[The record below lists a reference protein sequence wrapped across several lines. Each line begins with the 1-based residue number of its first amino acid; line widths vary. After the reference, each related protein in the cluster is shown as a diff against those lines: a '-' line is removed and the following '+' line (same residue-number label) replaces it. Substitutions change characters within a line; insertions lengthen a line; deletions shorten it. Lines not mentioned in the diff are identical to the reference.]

1 MSQSEK
7 RAVASQSAGEIVGQL
22 RSTSTEMRTKDQ
34 SRQEA
39 EAQRV
44 EKRHRPR
51 ARPRQSAMV
60 SNSDPPTCNQMA
72 TYNIRD
78 RDSGDDDNNFVLHT
92 PAEFDEAARYNIFRD
107 SPLRYMGYCNEIGES
122 FRYQFPRF
130 VVPSYILSFGY
141 VGADALTTGYREY
154 CSEDAS
160 KDNKETKIS
169 REYRAGIATFD
180 TLLWQSLASVMI
192 PGLAINVIVKAS
204 RFAVARSPLTLPA
217 LASKWLPTAAGIGS
231 IPLIIHPIDSFVD
244 FTLDN
249 STRVWLAENTS
260 DDSGGKGSDKAL

>member
-1 MSQSEK
+1 MLEGAQIKKQENTHGHD
-7 RAVASQSAGEIVGQL
+7 RAMPERNTV
-22 RSTSTEMRTKDQ
+22 STSDLR
-34 SRQEA
+34 RH
-39 EAQRV
+39 
-44 EKRHRPR
+44 KRLYNCIMARSPFNTSSS
-51 ARPRQSAMV
+51 ARPPKAAQA
-60 SNSDPPTCNQMA
+60 CCCE
-72 TYNIRD
+72 
-78 RDSGDDDNNFVLHT
+78 DNDKTFVLRT

-122 FRYQFPRF
+122 FRYQFPRL

-154 CSEDAS
+154 CSEDTSSS
-160 KDNKETKIS
+160 KDSKASSS

-192 PGLAINVIVKAS
+192 PGLAINLVVKAS
-204 RFAVARSPLTLPA
+204 RFAVARSPVSLPVF
-217 LASKWLPTAAGIGS
+217 ASKWLPTASGIGS

-249 STRVWLAENTS
+249 STREWLDQNTS
-260 DDSGGKGSDKAL
+260 DDETNNEGSGQSV

>member
-1 MSQSEK
+1 MRAKCRSSE
-7 RAVASQSAGEIVGQL
+7 ASTCRKAPPPETGI
-22 RSTSTEMRTKDQ
+22 
-34 SRQEA
+34 
-39 EAQRV
+39 
-44 EKRHRPR
+44 
-51 ARPRQSAMV
+51 QSAMV
-60 SNSDPPTCNQMA
+60 TNSDTCNQMA
-72 TYNIRD
+72 ATCNCRD
-78 RDSGDDDNNFVLHT
+78 RDRTNDDNNFVLHT

-154 CSEDAS
+154 CSEDTS
-160 KDNKETKIS
+160 KNNNKETKTS

-192 PGLAINVIVKAS
+192 PGLAINVIVRAS

-217 LASKWLPTAAGIGS
+217 LASKWLPTATGIGS

-244 FTLDN
+244 LTLDN
-249 STRVWLAENTS
+249 STRRWLAENIS
-260 DDSGGKGSDKAL
+260 DDNGGGHSDKA

>member
-1 MSQSEK
+1 MSRNHDTAGRLTVESGIQVAMMARSDCTTNNEDRAKEGDGDAFHRQSE
-7 RAVASQSAGEIVGQL
+7 E
-22 RSTSTEMRTKDQ
+22 
-34 SRQEA
+34 
-39 EAQRV
+39 
-44 EKRHRPR
+44 
-51 ARPRQSAMV
+51 
-60 SNSDPPTCNQMA
+60 SNDE
-72 TYNIRD
+72 R
-78 RDSGDDDNNFVLHT
+78 FVLHT
-92 PAEFDEAARYNIFRD
+92 PSEYDEAARYNIFRD

-130 VVPSYILSFGY
+130 VVPSYVLSFGY

-154 CSEDAS
+154 CSEDTS
-160 KDNKETKIS
+160 KDKATQMS

-260 DDSGGKGSDKAL
+260 DDND

>member
-1 MSQSEK
+1 MTQST
-7 RAVASQSAGEIVGQL
+7 L
-22 RSTSTEMRTKDQ
+22 STSSPDKDGNN
-34 SRQEA
+34 S
-39 EAQRV
+39 
-44 EKRHRPR
+44 PCSC
-51 ARPRQSAMV
+51 ARPHAAQACCQS
-60 SNSDPPTCNQMA
+60 
-72 TYNIRD
+72 
-78 RDSGDDDNNFVLHT
+78 FVLHT
-92 PAEFDEAARYNIFRD
+92 PSEFDEGARYNIFRD

-154 CSEDAS
+154 CSEDTS
-160 KDNKETKIS
+160 KDSKASLS

-192 PGLAINVIVKAS
+192 PGLAINLVVKAS
-204 RFAVARSPLTLPA
+204 RFAVARSPVSLPA
-217 LASKWLPTAAGIGS
+217 FAIKWLPTASGIGS

-249 STRVWLAENTS
+249 STRAWLAKNTLDENNNEG
-260 DDSGGKGSDKAL
+260 DSAASK

>member
-1 MSQSEK
+1 MARAKYRSSE
-7 RAVASQSAGEIVGQL
+7 ASACRKAPPSETGI
-22 RSTSTEMRTKDQ
+22 
-34 SRQEA
+34 
-39 EAQRV
+39 
-44 EKRHRPR
+44 
-51 ARPRQSAMV
+51 QSAMV
-60 SNSDPPTCNQMA
+60 TNSDTCNEMA
-72 TYNIRD
+72 TCNSKD
-78 RDSGDDDNNFVLHT
+78 RDSRNDDDNFVLHT

-154 CSEDAS
+154 CSEDTS
-160 KDNKETKIS
+160 KNNNNNNNNKETKTS

-180 TLLWQSLASVMI
+180 TLLWQSLASVLI
-192 PGLAINVIVKAS
+192 PGLAINVIVRAS
-204 RFAVARSPLTLPA
+204 RFAVARSPLTLPT

-249 STRVWLAENTS
+249 STRAWLAENTS
-260 DDSGGKGSDKAL
+260 DDNG

>member
-1 MSQSEK
+1 MAAK
-7 RAVASQSAGEIVGQL
+7 PH
-22 RSTSTEMRTKDQ
+22 
-34 SRQEA
+34 
-39 EAQRV
+39 QRV
-44 EKRHRPR
+44 EKRHRSETGI
-51 ARPRQSAMV
+51 QSEMATK
-60 SNSDPPTCNQMA
+60 SDPPTSTCNHMA
-72 TYNIRD
+72 TYNSRH
-78 RDSGDDDNNFVLHT
+78 RESRNDDNNFVLHT
-92 PAEFDEAARYNIFRD
+92 PAEFDEAVRYNIFRD

-154 CSEDAS
+154 CSEDTS
-160 KDNKETKIS
+160 RNNKETKIS

-204 RFAVARSPLTLPA
+204 RFVVARSPVTLPA

-249 STRVWLAENTS
+249 STRVWLAENAS
-260 DDSGGKGSDKAL
+260 DDNGGGDSDKAL